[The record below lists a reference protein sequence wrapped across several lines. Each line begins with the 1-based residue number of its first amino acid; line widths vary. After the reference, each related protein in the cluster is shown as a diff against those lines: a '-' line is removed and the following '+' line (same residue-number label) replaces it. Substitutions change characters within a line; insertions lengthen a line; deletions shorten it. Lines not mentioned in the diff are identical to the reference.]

1 MIRRNAILRPT
12 FYAPWNLVQT
22 ECIVT
27 TMRRIRESVHQK
39 SITKRWFIGNANME
53 IIVFLVR
60 GGNKIISKL
69 VDFMIST
76 EGKLSYVSRL
86 H

>member
-12 FYAPWNLVQT
+12 LYAPWNLVQT

-60 GGNKIISKL
+60 GEQDYIETG
-69 VDFMIST
+69 
-76 EGKLSYVSRL
+76 RL
-86 H
+86 HDFDGGQTFLR